1 MKTKMKEPEA
11 GEHEVHLN
19 FNPNAM
25 IRVLQLAV
33 IAAKNDE
40 DKQHIFTVAD
50 LADRL
55 MRPQGGFH
63 LNTLTDIHSARA
75 LVEELIGLKE
85 DFAKGTPD
93 AGKQRQLKQVQEL
106 IDEFSSQSS
115 RAKKGE
121 AVRQRKFRVRS

>member
-1 MKTKMKEPEA
+1 MKQPET
-11 GEHEVHLN
+11 EHEASFV
-19 FNPNAM
+19 FNSGAM
-25 IRVLQLAV
+25 IRVLVLAV

-40 DKQHIFTVAD
+40 DKQHIFTVAN
-50 LADRL
+50 LADGL

-63 LNTLTDIHSARA
+63 LNTLTGDIHSARA
-75 LVEELIGLKE
+75 LVEELMGLKE

-93 AGKQRQLKQVQEL
+93 AGKQRQLKQAQEL